1 MFEGCLGIP
10 KNFLFGIRH
19 FSKMSHDDMSSHPMT
34 GLPRSINSM
43 TGLPRSIN
51 SAQMSAEVSENCL
64 LSKAFSEVAM

>member
-19 FSKMSHDDMSSHPMT
+19 FSKMSHDNMSSHPMT
-34 GLPRSINSM
+34 GLPRSINS
-43 TGLPRSIN
+43 
-51 SAQMSAEVSENCL
+51 AQMTAEVSENCL